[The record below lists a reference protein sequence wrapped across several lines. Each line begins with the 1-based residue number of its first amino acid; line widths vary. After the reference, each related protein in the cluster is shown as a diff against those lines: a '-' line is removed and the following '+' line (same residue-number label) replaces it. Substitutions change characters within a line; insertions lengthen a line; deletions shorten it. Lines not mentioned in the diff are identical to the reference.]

1 MGEIYK
7 KAKYRVILVS
17 NDEYKKTLHRCN
29 TRKTAFI
36 NYFKIKEANK
46 VLYPRKFINTNG
58 IRPVR
63 YNICITKIHEDTD
76 TYRVLRDDLGKLYT
90 EKPLGDWTIIES
102 DNYLIEE
109 TFWIYGLDPKAN
121 RPNISEVLN
130 RLMIGAWAKNMVK
143 QVIIVH
149 NKVLIY
155 NEQQFDMIICK
166 NLEDAQRLHH
176 TLAKIARKQK
186 IKSLLFMGTSSK
198 VMIGRMYDLI
208 QEKTGWKIEK
218 IRRTSTRP

>member
-1 MGEIYK
+1 MIKPYSP
-7 KAKYRVILVS
+7 AKYRVILVS
-17 NDEYKKTLHRCN
+17 NGEYKKTLHRCN
-29 TRKTAFI
+29 TRDTAFI

-46 VLYPRKFINTNG
+46 VFYPRKFINTNG
-58 IRPVR
+58 IKPVK
-63 YNICITKIHEDTD
+63 YQICITKVHEDDD
-76 TYRVLRDDLGKLYT
+76 TYRVLRDDFGKLYT
-90 EKPLGDWTIIES
+90 EKPIGDWTILES
-102 DNYLIEE
+102 DEYLIEE
-109 TFWIYGLDPKAN
+109 TFWIYGLNPKAD
-121 RPNISEVLN
+121 RPNISEVIN

-186 IKSLLFMGTSSK
+186 IKSLLFMGTAGPA
-198 VMIGRMYDLI
+198 MIGQMYDLI
-208 QEKTGWKIEK
+208 KLKTGWKIEK